1 MARMRRQ
8 FHNVQAA
15 HQAGRQ
21 MLSRIRGARLAGGDP
36 IQRIAARQEG
46 PKGGAP
52 PSHPARQRVG
62 GFGGD
67 EQRAIHVAQA
77 LLPAATS
84 LLPSQA
90 YLRDLPPFET
100 TSFFYVRNPSPP
112 PAHLSGGQMAL
123 RNLASERQ
131 PAAGSVSAARTPSR
145 RGVCLDGSVVV
156 PGASR
161 GGRRAV

>member
-21 MLSRIRGARLAGGDP
+21 MLSRIRGARLAERDH
-36 IQRIAARQEG
+36 IHRLAARPEV
-46 PKGGAP
+46 KRRGAP
-52 PSHPARQRVG
+52 QTSPPRQRVG

-67 EQRAIHVAQA
+67 KQRAIHVAQA
-77 LLPAATS
+77 LLPAATA

-100 TSFFYVRNPSPP
+100 TSFFYVRNPPP
-112 PAHLSGGQMAL
+112 TPAHLSGRQRAL

-145 RGVCLDGSVVV
+145 RGVCLDGSL
-156 PGASR
+156 P
-161 GGRRAV
+161 